1 MDDEDM
7 KIYVPGASV
16 PADPLSEDGVDTE
29 EVRIWKPED

>member
-7 KIYVPGASV
+7 KIYVPARSADGDDV
-16 PADPLSEDGVDTE
+16 PAEESE

>member
-7 KIYVPGASV
+7 KIYVPGSSASADA
-16 PADPLSEDGVDTE
+16 PAPDESE